1 MEMIAFTSF
10 KKHKLLPLLL
20 LAVTASIVLA
30 GIPPIQAAPTP
41 RLVVGNTVFV
51 PAGSLTTTK
60 ISVQSM
66 VPFDAFDVAIF
77 ADSGAIDPQS
87 ISIGSLLSSP
97 LILTN
102 CVDGAGIGSRSVASS
117 SPKPVS
123 RLLESALRTTFTL
136 ALEAFLPL
144 PSPTSASQPHRLSQS
159 PLAPLRVSW

>member
-102 CVDGAGIGSRSVASS
+102 CVDGAGIGCSINDGPGIAHLAAASGTGVPS
-117 SPKPVS
+117 TVKQGVV
-123 RLLESALRTTFTL
+123 FT
-136 ALEAFLPL
+136 
-144 PSPTSASQPHRLSQS
+144 
-159 PLAPLRVSW
+159 